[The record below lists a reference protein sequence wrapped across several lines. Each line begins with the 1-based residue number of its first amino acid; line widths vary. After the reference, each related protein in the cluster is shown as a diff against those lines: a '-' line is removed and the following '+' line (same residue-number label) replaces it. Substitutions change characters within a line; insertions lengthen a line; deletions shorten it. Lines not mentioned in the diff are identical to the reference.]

1 MAPIQKEVSDELA
14 RISRLGFTSADGL
27 VDTRKEFK
35 ALVSSLDLTT
45 KNGQEAYTSLMN
57 VAEGF
62 HTVTEVMEEA
72 LQKTIDKFKSF
83 AQSLREFRDNLVLGS
98 ASILTPLQKYAESKL
113 QFEENYT
120 KALEGDEQAQ
130 SKLTGSAQAFLEAS
144 KGYFASS
151 SAYTQDFN
159 SVLEKIGYGITSA
172 EASVSVAELQ
182 LGVANTQVD
191 LLTSI
196 DQGIAILGGKEYFRS
211 SGGFFGLSPKTVS
224 DIPQMASGGLGRGL
238 TLVGELGPELVDFNQ
253 PGRVYTADQTEG
265 MFAPRANV
273 SNNMSAV
280 VAELRQVKQ
289 EIAQLRKEQQQ
300 QTGDLIVSNYDANQR
315 NAKEVAQAVEE
326 VNTAAQWASR
336 NEVTIV

>member
-1 MAPIQKEVSDELA
+1 
-14 RISRLGFTSADGL
+14 
-27 VDTRKEFK
+27 
-35 ALVSSLDLTT
+35 
-45 KNGQEAYTSLMN
+45 
-57 VAEGF
+57 
-62 HTVTEVMEEA
+62 MEES

-83 AQSLREFRDNLVLGS
+83 AQSLREFRDNLVLGKS
-98 ASILTPLQKYAESKL
+98 STLTPLQKYLESEK
-113 QFEENYT
+113 QFNEISA
-120 KALEGDEQAQ
+120 KALKGDEQAQ
-130 SKLTGSAQAFLEAS
+130 SKFQGAAQAFLEAS
-144 KGYFASS
+144 SLYNASS
-151 SAYTQDFN
+151 PAYTRDYN
-159 SVLEKIGYGITSA
+159 SVLEKVNLGITSA

-196 DQGIAILGGKEYFRS
+196 NTNIAILAG
-211 SGGFFGLSPKTVS
+211 V
-224 DIPQMASGGLGRGL
+224 PQMARGGLGRGL
-238 TLVGELGPELVDFNQ
+238 TLVGEVGPELVDFNQ
-253 PGRVYTADQTEG
+253 PGRVYTADQTAG

-273 SNNMSAV
+273 SNNMFAV

-326 VNTAAQWASR
+326 VNTATQWASR